1 MMETINRSAIVVK
14 PAQPFLDWLHRVD
27 ATSADLTLEDRRL
40 EPTIYLL
47 SEYENEDE
55 ALEYLREVCNEI
67 FEEQLNG
74 WYRVPS
80 AWPRQRDP
88 AAFRQWFEWS
98 LHSMIID
105 LCRDPIEHEEI

>member
-1 MMETINRSAIVVK
+1 MEIINRSAIVVK

-27 ATSADLTLEDRRL
+27 STSAHLTLEDLALERTVYRL
-40 EPTIYLL
+40 PEC
-47 SEYENEDE
+47 ENEE
-55 ALEYLREVCNEI
+55 QALEYLRDACNAI

-80 AWPRQRDP
+80 IWPQQRDLNT
-88 AAFRQWFEWS
+88 FSRWFEWS

-105 LCRDPIEHEEI
+105 LCQYPIVHEEL